1 MASKFIFTLQNYFA
15 KIIGGES
22 MIDVTLIGTAALMP
36 IPQRALTAAFLTCGG
51 HSILFDCGEG
61 TQTAARKVGV
71 NLMKTDIIALTH
83 YHGDHILGLPGLL
96 KTMWRAQ
103 RTEPLYITGP
113 EGLWNKAMEPIL
125 RLTGQTPYPIELI
138 TLPEDGL
145 PLDTLFKGW
154 SAAMLIP
161 FKTEH
166 KVTSQGYCFTLSR
179 AGKFLPQKAKALNIP
194 VNLWKI
200 LQGGQSVQLGD
211 ITITPQQ
218 VLGEPRRGLK
228 VVFTGDTTLC
238 DSLIDAATDADLM
251 ISEATYGDNA
261 QTLKAIENGHMTFA
275 QAAEVAKKAG
285 VKQLWLSHY
294 SQMIQ
299 NPKDYLLN
307 ATAIFENTICGQDGM
322 STTLQF

>member
-1 MASKFIFTLQNYFA
+1 
-15 KIIGGES
+15 

-103 RTEPLYITGP
+103 RTEPIYITGP

-145 PLDTLFKGW
+145 QLSTLFKGW
-154 SAAMLIP
+154 SAAMLTP

-179 AGKFLPQKAKALNIP
+179 AGKFLPQKAKELNIP

-200 LQGGQSVQLGD
+200 LQSGQSVQLGD

-238 DSLIDAATDADLM
+238 NSLIDAATDADLM

-275 QAAEVAKKAG
+275 QAAQVAKRAN
-285 VKQLWLSHY
+285 VKQLWLAHY

-299 NPKDYLLN
+299 NPKDYLPN
-307 ATAIFENTICGQDGM
+307 ATAIFPNTICGHDGL
-322 STTLQF
+322 STTLHFEELGK